1 MKKYIS
7 TLLFL
12 LLMGIISGCEDF
24 LEVEVPKDQ
33 VDQIKIFN
41 DDRTA
46 ISAMSSVYSQL
57 RNGGFLSGNSSGA
70 GLLLGCYTDEVV
82 PASIQNTDYRS
93 FYDLSVLSTNTAV
106 AGLWEASYKQIF
118 AVNSLIEGID
128 NSEGMSI
135 STRNQLKGE
144 ALTIRAVIHFY
155 LTQTYGSI
163 PYVFTTNYK
172 QNSSISKLS
181 SEKILNLALDDLTQA
196 KELIQEAYP
205 SVERVRINKA
215 VVQGFLARMY
225 LYQGN
230 WESALEH
237 AQELIE
243 NTDYEL
249 DNVNEVFYKES
260 KEAIW
265 QLKPQSAGYNTNEA
279 NVYIYQSLPAP
290 FVKLS
295 LQLYEAFEEGDLRK
309 SEWIGSV
316 DDANFFAFKYKFK
329 GMTSPSRE
337 YSIVLRLAEM
347 YLIAAEA
354 SARQGNWQQASNFI
368 NKIRNR
374 AGLED
379 ISVTGLQNA
388 LDVIIRERRLEFFC
402 EFGHRFYDLKRLGR
416 LAEMAVTKPQWKPY
430 FELLPLPEREL
441 LLNKNMLPQ
450 NEGY

>member
-1 MKKYIS
+1 
-7 TLLFL
+7 
-12 LLMGIISGCEDF
+12 MGIISGCEDF

-237 AQELIE
+237 AQELIG
-243 NTDYEL
+243 NIDYEL
-249 DNVNEVFYKES
+249 ENVNEVFYKES

-265 QLKPQSAGYNTNEA
+265 QLKPQSAGYNTNEGSI
-279 NVYIYQSLPAP
+279 YIYQSLPAP
-290 FVKLS
+290 YVKLS
-295 LQLYEAFEEGDLRK
+295 LELYEAFEQDDLRK
-309 SEWIGSV
+309 SGWIGSV
-316 DDANFFAFKYKFK
+316 DDANLFAFKYKAK

-374 AGLED
+374 AGLEN